1 MWTPCGHDL
10 RSRVRR
16 GDGIEASSRADR
28 AASPGPHGRVQ
39 LGRARAVHPIDRC
52 APVSAAPDVGGQ
64 SSLGRWGSAENAL
77 QILIM
82 LVIGLAAGAGSF
94 RHVHDVAATH
104 GQAGW
109 LAWADA
115 VVLELISIASRLEL
129 RRRERMHQSLMF
141 PAAVMGVAVVLSLS
155 AQVVDAEPSRRSGGS
170 RRRSRR
176 WDSW

>member
-1 MWTPCGHDL
+1 
-10 RSRVRR
+10 
-16 GDGIEASSRADR
+16 
-28 AASPGPHGRVQ
+28 
-39 LGRARAVHPIDRC
+39 
-52 APVSAAPDVGGQ
+52 VSAAPDVGGQ